1 MAMYKAKYIYFCPLQ
16 WIVLPKTNCVMS
28 IKSLYVLHLYFDS
41 HICLYLRNRMSQE
54 DPEGWSEQ
62 KSCSGQPEKIQIK
75 TYKMANIQN
84 YALQWCFKSV
94 LLAKGN
100 VGVSAR
106 GETIKSL
113 SNLHHHHFPTK
124 CLMKNYD
131 YHHSHYSHDDQN
143 TLIVVEVSTLLYY
156 ISQVIWVST

>member
-1 MAMYKAKYIYFCPLQ
+1 M
-16 WIVLPKTNCVMS
+16 
-28 IKSLYVLHLYFDS
+28 
-41 HICLYLRNRMSQE
+41 
-54 DPEGWSEQ
+54 
-62 KSCSGQPEKIQIK
+62 
-75 TYKMANIQN
+75 
-84 YALQWCFKSV
+84 

-113 SNLHHHHFPTK
+113 SNHHHHFPTK
-124 CLMKNYD
+124 CLMKDYD
-131 YHHSHYSHDDQN
+131 YNHPHYSHDDQN